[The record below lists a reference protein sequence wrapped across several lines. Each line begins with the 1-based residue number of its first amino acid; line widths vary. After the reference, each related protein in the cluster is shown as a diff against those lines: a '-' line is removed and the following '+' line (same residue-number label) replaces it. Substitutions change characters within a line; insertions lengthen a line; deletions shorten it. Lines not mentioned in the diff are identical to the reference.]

1 LKDKERD
8 GTLTRLL
15 KAHNCSG
22 VIFNWAMSSICGK
35 TAKLF
40 GRYYCI
46 FQIRS
51 TMQEHVWSISTEE
64 IHDHYLGSISKMDQ
78 SQ

>member
-8 GTLTRLL
+8 GTLARLL
-15 KAHNCSG
+15 EVHNCSG
-22 VIFNWAMSSICGK
+22 VIFNWALSSICGK

-51 TMQEHVWSISTEE
+51 TMQ
-64 IHDHYLGSISKMDQ
+64 
-78 SQ
+78 